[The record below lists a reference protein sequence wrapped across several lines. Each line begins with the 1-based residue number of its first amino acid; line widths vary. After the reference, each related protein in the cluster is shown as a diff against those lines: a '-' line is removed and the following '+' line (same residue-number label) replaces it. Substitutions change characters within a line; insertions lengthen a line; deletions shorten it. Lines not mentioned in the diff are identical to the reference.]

1 MYIFKFFSLIDIFKY
16 NLNIYF
22 ISYNKVDFFVVR
34 VVFYKFDKF
43 SLVFGVKYVFIFFNI
58 FYIWLGLKKIL
69 RFLKENNILFFVE
82 EFIKV

>member
-1 MYIFKFFSLIDIFKY
+1 MYIFKFFSLIDILKY

-22 ISYNKVDFFVVR
+22 ISYNKVDFFVIR

-43 SLVFGVKYVFIFFNI
+43 GLVFGVKYVFIFFNI

>member
-22 ISYNKVDFFVVR
+22 ISYNKVDFFVIC

-43 SLVFGVKYVFIFFNI
+43 CLVFGVKYVFIFFNI

-69 RFLKENNILFFVE
+69 RFLKEKNILFFVE

>member
-34 VVFYKFDKF
+34 VVFYKFNKF
-43 SLVFGVKYVFIFFNI
+43 GLVFGVKYVFIFFNI
-58 FYIWLGLKKIL
+58 FNIWLGLKKIL

>member
-22 ISYNKVDFFVVR
+22 ISYNKVDFFVIR

-43 SLVFGVKYVFIFFNI
+43 GLVFGVKYVFIFFNI

-69 RFLKENNILFFVE
+69 RFLKEKNILFFVE